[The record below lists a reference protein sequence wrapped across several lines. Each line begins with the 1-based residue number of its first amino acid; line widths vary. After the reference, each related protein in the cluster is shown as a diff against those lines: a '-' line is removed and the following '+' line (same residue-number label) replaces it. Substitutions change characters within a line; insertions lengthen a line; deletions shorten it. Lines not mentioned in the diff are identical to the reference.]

1 MSVSCVQRS
10 LIRRPPFIYPT
21 SCEGYP
27 LSFSF
32 PTRTAQPVQI
42 LGLSHMCVGVKA
54 LLRKVGDPITEL
66 VVTRHEASLLTV
78 EGMADVK
85 CHAISIEILR

>member
-1 MSVSCVQRS
+1 
-10 LIRRPPFIYPT
+10 
-21 SCEGYP
+21 
-27 LSFSF
+27 
-32 PTRTAQPVQI
+32 
-42 LGLSHMCVGVKA
+42 MCVGVKA